1 MLLIENMRLR
11 LENDEFNIDKMQRM
25 RLKVTCLEENI
36 TL

>member
-11 LENDEFNIDKMQRM
+11 LENDELNIDKMQRM
-25 RLKVTCLEENI
+25 RLKVTCSEEKI